1 MQAPLCRLLP
11 DQRRLHLSHGPIDLI
26 IEASGP
32 LESVRAAYRAA
43 ERRFATILEGLCAE
57 LTLLRAPAY
66 IGMNRPSGVVAQRM
80 VAAVLPYAADCFIT
94 PMAAVAGAVADEIL
108 SVLISTDGLR
118 RAYVNNGGDIALFLA
133 PGARFDIGIVD
144 RIEAPRIAG
153 TARITAASGI
163 GGIATSGWG
172 GRSFSLG
179 IADAVTCLGTNAAA
193 ADAAATII
201 ANAIDLPSHKSIT
214 RQAAISLQPD
224 SDLGHRPVTVAVGP
238 LSDAEI
244 ATALERGRQRAES
257 LIGDRLIAGASMFL
271 KGRSEIVGTVE
282 LNPAPYI
289 PSVESRTLQH
299 HG

>member
-1 MQAPLCRLLP
+1 MQAPVCRLLP
-11 DQRRLHLSHGPIDLI
+11 DQRRLHLSHGPIDLV

-32 LESVRAAYRAA
+32 LDSVRAAYRAA
-43 ERRFATILEGLCAE
+43 EGRFATILDELCAE

-66 IGMNRPSGVVAQRM
+66 MGMNRPSGVVAQRM

-94 PMAAVAGAVADEIL
+94 PMAAVAGAVADEML
-108 SVLISTDGLR
+108 GVLTSTDGLS

-133 PGARFDIGIVD
+133 PGTRFEIGIVD
-144 RIEAPRIAG
+144 RIEAPQLAG
-153 TARITAASGI
+153 TARITANAGI

-179 IADAVTCLGTNAAA
+179 IADSVTCLGTNAAA
-193 ADAAATII
+193 ADAAATIV
-201 ANAIDLPSHKSIT
+201 ANDIDLPGHPSIT

-224 SDLGHRPVTVAVGP
+224 SDLGDRPVTVAVGP

-244 ATALERGRQRAES
+244 ATALERGRQRAER

-282 LNPAPYI
+282 LNAAPYI
-289 PSVESRTLQH
+289 PSVESKALLH